1 MVCHGSVIVF
11 FVAGRMAKQ
20 ISIAAE
26 TVGAVAEAATAQA
39 QATQAVA
46 FSIGKMSEASSEVGV
61 SVSEI
66 AGVTKALEQNSRQM
80 QERIK
85 EVQNTSTGMDTAV
98 TEIERKIKKTNETVG
113 KKTNI
118 IASIEGI
125 SSETQLLSLNASIEA
140 ACAGEKG
147 RGFAVVAGSIQEL
160 SQGTDGEL
168 SVIKDI
174 ISGIK
179 NDFDECLGA
188 IIDVIQ
194 SNPNNTEGNA
204 VATEEINASIEELSA
219 LMHTVDSSAD
229 DLLKKSQMFLGKL
242 EIFKYQDAVC
252 CV

>member
-1 MVCHGSVIVF
+1 
-11 FVAGRMAKQ
+11 MAKQ

-85 EVQNTSTGMDTAV
+85 EVQNTSTGMD
-98 TEIERKIKKTNETVG
+98 
-113 KKTNI
+113 I

-147 RGFAVVAGSIQEL
+147 RGFAVVAGSI
-160 SQGTDGEL
+160 
-168 SVIKDI
+168 
-174 ISGIK
+174 
-179 NDFDECLGA
+179 
-188 IIDVIQ
+188 
-194 SNPNNTEGNA
+194 
-204 VATEEINASIEELSA
+204 
-219 LMHTVDSSAD
+219 
-229 DLLKKSQMFLGKL
+229 
-242 EIFKYQDAVC
+242 
-252 CV
+252 